1 MMAKC
6 TDWPEKPIKPLDSDC
21 CGNGCV
27 TCVLD
32 IYDEEVK
39 IWEKEC
45 LQLQQSDNK
54 HENVSDSEDEADE
67 EPVLSKDRY
76 RRVKIIFITTE
87 TKDSARYRMKLPRG
101 KSLGL
106 CIGQHIIIRGYLDST
121 PVTRQYTPI
130 SDVEIKGYFDVLI
143 KTYPEGQMSQI
154 VKRWKEG
161 EYVDIRGPFGSF
173 SYKRNQYQTL
183 YLLAAGTGIA
193 PMSQVIQGIVGDED
207 EETRVRLIYACRTYA
222 DILMKA
228 ELDAW
233 SSFWNFSVTYA
244 LSQETDESS
253 SCYRY
258 GDQVHAGRV
267 TATLLDTELG
277 DRKENLLVLICG
289 TKTFEADMIEHL
301 NTLGLSEDKYFRF

>member
-27 TCVLD
+27 PCVLD

-45 LQLQQSDNK
+45 LRLQQKDNK

-76 RRVKIIFITTE
+76 RRVKIIFITME
-87 TKDSARYRMKLPRG
+87 TKDSARYRMKLPRE

-143 KTYPEGQMSQI
+143 K
-154 VKRWKEG
+154 
-161 EYVDIRGPFGSF
+161 
-173 SYKRNQYQTL
+173 YQTL

-207 EETRVRLIYACRTYA
+207 EETRVRLIYGCRTYA

-228 ELDAW
+228 ELDTW

-289 TKTFEADMIEHL
+289 TKTFEADMIDHL